1 MKKKVAGLALALCC
15 LLTVAARPS
24 SLRTGGGTNGRA
36 GLLAVGDP
44 APDWTLRD
52 AEGTAHSLS
61 KYRGRVVVLDFWA
74 TWCTL
79 CSKVMPRMEKLHQKY
94 GERGVVV
101 FGVSSFETGDP
112 VALMKKKKC
121 TYGLLLKG
129 EEIAPAYGVETL
141 PVVCVIGPDGR
152 VVYSH
157 AGADHKNLDTVV
169 EKLLKEQGT

>member
-1 MKKKVAGLALALCC
+1 MKRKVAGLALALSC
-15 LLTVAARPS
+15 LLLAAAAPS
-24 SLRTGGGTNGRA
+24 KTKDGGGANGRA

-52 AEGTAHSLS
+52 AEGRAHTLAE
-61 KYRGRVVVLDFWA
+61 YRGRVVVLDFWA
-74 TWCTL
+74 TWCAL
-79 CSKVMPRMEKLHQKY
+79 CSKVMPRMEKLHRKY
-94 GERGVVV
+94 RGQGVAV

-112 VALMKKKKC
+112 AALMKKKNC

-157 AGADHKNLDTVV
+157 AGADHKNLESVV
-169 EKLLKEQGT
+169 EKLVKSQGT

>member
-15 LLTVAARPS
+15 LLTAARPS
-24 SLRTGGGTNGRA
+24 PSEAGGESPARA

-52 AEGTAHSLS
+52 AEGRAHSLS
-61 KYRGRVVVLDFWA
+61 EYRGRVVVLDFWA
-74 TWCTL
+74 TWCAL
-79 CSKVMPRMEKLHQKY
+79 CSKVMPRMEKLHRKY
-94 GERGVVV
+94 GGQGVIVL
-101 FGVSSFETGDP
+101 GVSSFETGDP
-112 VALMKKKKC
+112 AAVMKKKKC

-141 PVVCVIGPDGR
+141 PAVCVIGPDGR

-157 AGADHKNLDTVV
+157 AGADHKNLDAVV
-169 EKLLKEQGT
+169 EKLVKGQGT

>member
-1 MKKKVAGLALALCC
+1 MKKKVAGVALALCC
-15 LLTVAARPS
+15 LLTAARPS
-24 SLRTGGGTNGRA
+24 PSKVGGGTNGRA

-52 AEGTAHSLS
+52 AEGRAHSLS
-61 KYRGRVVVLDFWA
+61 EYRGRVVVLDFWA
-74 TWCTL
+74 TWCAL
-79 CSKVMPRMEKLHQKY
+79 CSKVMPRMEKLHRKY
-94 GERGVVV
+94 RAQGVIV

-112 VALMKKKKC
+112 TAVMKKKKY

-141 PVVCVIGPDGR
+141 PVVCVIGPDGL

-157 AGADHKNLDTVV
+157 AGPDHKDLDAVI
-169 EKLLKEQGT
+169 EKQLKGQGT